1 MPRKTVNAAS
11 NKRASESSTCQAK
24 TTMQVKRKL
33 FDYGDDD
40 HDDTELLST
49 TKHTF
54 DGEQTSAIFH
64 ESCPLNLRIR
74 T

>member
-1 MPRKTVNAAS
+1 
-11 NKRASESSTCQAK
+11 
-24 TTMQVKRKL
+24 MQVKRKL